1 MLPISSWRCE
11 RSKKIRLARALFI
24 FIQQS
29 FFAQNSLE
37 FILTYWIIRIT
48 CGFLS
53 TLSKTHNDTI
63 RLNKKFGF
71 RYFRN
76 ISRNE
81 CSDRVAEKKTNGE
94 IKVSEHFIQ

>member
-1 MLPISSWRCE
+1 MLPISSWCCE

-24 FIQQS
+24 FIRQS

-63 RLNKKFGF
+63 RLNKKFDF

-81 CSDRVAEKKTNGE
+81 FSDRVTEKKTNGE